1 MNDLFKKINQDK
13 KLPENLEKEIMNS
26 FDTLSLI
33 MEVTDLFTSKFGQ
46 SEVMLHMEMDN
57 FMRAKPPE
65 KPTREG

>member
-1 MNDLFKKINQDK
+1 
-13 KLPENLEKEIMNS
+13 MNS

-46 SEVMLHMEMDN
+46 SEVLMHLEMDN

-65 KPTREG
+65 KSAREG